1 MWPGLLSALRFLTIL
16 PLGRDEHF
24 DPHKAIP
31 FFPLAGIVIGLA
43 LIVVDRVAVTLWS
56 PATAALLDLL
66 FLAAISGG
74 LHLDGLADTAD
85 GMYGRRAPQR
95 ALEIM
100 KDSRIGA
107 IGMLVT
113 VSCLAV
119 KWAGLAGIDH
129 QRAFCLLVIPAF
141 ARASVLFA
149 MVTLP
154 YGRPQGGTGH
164 AFFAKPLS
172 IGDFWGIALVV
183 TLSLLTGWKL
193 FVLNTGFVL
202 LVAALVIFYRRRMG
216 CVTGDMLGAMIEIC
230 EAVLFLLA
238 AAGGRP

>member
-31 FFPLAGIVIGLA
+31 YFPLAGIVIGLA
-43 LIVVDRVAVTLWS
+43 LILVDRVTVTLWS
-56 PATAALLDLL
+56 PEAAALLGVL
-66 FLAAISGG
+66 FLATISGG

-85 GMYGRRAPQR
+85 GLYGGRSPQR

-100 KDSRIGA
+100 KDSRIGS

-113 VSCLAV
+113 VGCLAV
-119 KWAGLAGIDH
+119 KWAGLAGIAD
-129 QRAFCLLVIPAF
+129 QRIFFLLVIPAF

-149 MVTLP
+149 IAALP

-164 AFFAKPLS
+164 AFFSKPLG
-172 IGDFWGIALVV
+172 IFDFWGIALVV

-193 FVLNTGFVL
+193 FLLNTGFAL

-230 EAVLFLLA
+230 EAALFLLA
-238 AAGGRP
+238 AAGARP